1 MFSSICSHYAPIMTP
16 TVTESLA
23 RLYRLHA
30 AGIKFG
36 LETERVLLER
46 LGHPEQGLGII
57 HVAGTNGKGSV
68 CSILEA
74 VLRRSGLK
82 TGLYTSPHLIRFN
95 ERIRINGRCISDEA
109 LASLI
114 PRVDQQARGVATRP
128 GGQEVTF
135 FEFTTALAF
144 EFFKRE
150 HVDIVVL
157 ETGMGGRLD
166 ATNVITPLIS
176 VITGVSLEHINY
188 LGKDLQSIAAEKGGI
203 IKPGRPV
210 VIGPLA
216 EETLPI
222 IQRLAQERQAR
233 LIQARDV
240 VSVKRKSQNL
250 DGQQVSVESDST
262 SYGSLRC
269 PLIGRHQLENMGII
283 VAVLEVLRDE
293 CGLSVIPMAV
303 KEGLARVRWPGRCQV
318 LSKEPV
324 TILDGAHNPEGA
336 HILSQVLHEL
346 VKGQPVGLVAGL
358 CADKDLDGFLRALAG
373 RIQRVWAVPLRNERS
388 LPPAAMAAQA
398 KVAGWPVTTSSV
410 PDALREASAWAAA
423 NCGAV
428 CIAGS
433 LYLAGEVLE
442 LRGDTDRLFD

>member
-1 MFSSICSHYAPIMTP
+1 MTSDF
-16 TVTESLA
+16 TESLS

-36 LETERVLLER
+36 LETERALLER
-46 LGHPEQGLGII
+46 LGHPEQGLRIV

-68 CSILEA
+68 CSMLEA
-74 VLRRSGLK
+74 VLRCSGLK

-95 ERIRINGRCISDEA
+95 ERIRINGRCISDET
-109 LASLI
+109 LADLI
-114 PRVDQQARGVATRP
+114 PQVDEQARGATARP

-144 EFFKRE
+144 ECFKRE

-176 VITGVSLEHINY
+176 VITGVSLEHTEY
-188 LGKDLQSIAAEKGGI
+188 LGKDLKSIAVEKGGI

-216 EETLPI
+216 EETLPV

-250 DGQQVSVESDST
+250 DGQQISVESDST

-269 PLIGRHQLENMGII
+269 PLIGRHQLENIGIA
-283 VAVLEVLRDE
+283 VAALEVLRDE
-293 CGLSVIPMAV
+293 CGLSVADRAV
-303 KEGLARVRWPGRCQV
+303 KEGLEQVRWPGRCQV

-346 VKGQPVGLVAGL
+346 VKGQPVGLVTGL

-373 RIQRVWAVPLRNERS
+373 RIQRVWAVPLKTERS
-388 LPPAAMAAQA
+388 LPPVTIAAHA
-398 KVAGWPVTTSSV
+398 KVLGCQVTTSSV

-423 NCGAV
+423 NHGAV

-442 LRGDTDRLFD
+442 RRGDTDNLFD

>member
-1 MFSSICSHYAPIMTP
+1 MTEFFIMP
-16 TVTESLA
+16 STVAESLS

-36 LETERVLLER
+36 LETEVALLER
-46 LGHPEQGLGII
+46 LGHPERNLAII

-68 CSILEA
+68 CSMLES
-74 VLRRSGLK
+74 VLRRAGLK

-95 ERIRINGRCISDEA
+95 ERIRVNGQCIKDET
-109 LASLI
+109 LATLI
-114 PRVDQQARGVATRP
+114 PLVDEQAKLTAARP

-144 EFFKRE
+144 EHFKRE

-166 ATNVITPLIS
+166 ATNVIVPLIS
-176 VITGVSLEHINY
+176 VITGISLEHTHC
-188 LGKDLQSIAAEKGGI
+188 LGKDLASIAAEKGGI

-210 VIGPLA
+210 VVGPLDDESLA
-216 EETLPI
+216 V

-233 LIQARDV
+233 LIQAGDAVAVR
-240 VSVKRKSQNL
+240 RKSQNL
-250 DGQQVSVESDST
+250 DGQQVSIDSESV
-262 SYGSLRC
+262 SYGSFRC
-269 PLIGRHQLENMGII
+269 PLIGRHQLENMGVA

-293 CGLSVIPMAV
+293 CGVAVTLQAV
-303 KEGLARVRWPGRCQV
+303 KEGLERVRWPGRCQV

-336 HILSQVLHEL
+336 QVLSQVLQEL
-346 VKGQPVGLVAGL
+346 VKGQPVGLVTGM
-358 CADKDLDGFLRALAG
+358 CADKDLDGFLQALAG
-373 RIQRVWAVPLRNERS
+373 KVRRLWAVPLRTERS
-388 LPPAAMAAQA
+388 RPLDVMAAKSQFF
-398 KVAGWPVTTSSV
+398 GCPVTTASV
-410 PDALREASAWAAA
+410 PDALREAAAWAVA
-423 NCGAV
+423 NRGVV

-442 LRGDTDRLFD
+442 LSGKTDSLFD

>member
-1 MFSSICSHYAPIMTP
+1 MTP
-16 TVTESLA
+16 TVAESLS

-36 LETERVLLER
+36 LETEHALLER
-46 LGHPEQGLGII
+46 LGHPEHGLGII

-68 CSILEA
+68 CSMLEA
-74 VLRRSGLK
+74 ILRRSGLK

-95 ERIRINGRCISDEA
+95 ERIRINGQCISDEA

-114 PRVDQQARGVATRP
+114 SRVDEQARGAAARP

-135 FEFTTALAF
+135 FEFATAMAF
-144 EFFKRE
+144 ECFKRE
-150 HVDIVVL
+150 QVDIVVL

-176 VITGVSLEHINY
+176 VITGVSLEHTDY
-188 LGKDLQSIAAEKGGI
+188 LGKDITSIAAEKGGI

-210 VIGPLA
+210 VIGPMA
-216 EETLPI
+216 DEVLPV

-233 LIQARDV
+233 LIHARDV
-240 VSVKRKSQNL
+240 VAVKRKSQNL
-250 DGQQVSVESDST
+250 DGQQVSIESDSA
-262 SYGSLRC
+262 SYGGLRC
-269 PLIGRHQLENMGII
+269 PLIGRHQLENMGIA
-283 VAVLEVLRDE
+283 VAALEVLRDE
-293 CGLSVIPMAV
+293 CGLGVAPRAV
-303 KEGLARVRWPGRCQV
+303 KEGLEMVRWPGRCQV

-346 VKGQPVGLVAGL
+346 VKAQPVGLVAGL
-358 CADKDLDGFLRALAG
+358 CADKDLAGFLRALKG
-373 RIQRVWAVPLRNERS
+373 RIRRVWAVPLRTGRS

-398 KVAGWPVTTSSV
+398 KVLGCPATTASV
-410 PDALREASAWAAA
+410 PDAFREASAWAAA
-423 NCGAV
+423 NHGAV

-442 LRGDTDRLFD
+442 LRGDTERLFD

>member
-1 MFSSICSHYAPIMTP
+1 MTS
-16 TVTESLA
+16 TVTESLS

-36 LETERVLLER
+36 LETERALLER
-46 LGHPEQGLGII
+46 LGHPEQGLAIV

-68 CSILEA
+68 CSMLEA
-74 VLRRSGLK
+74 VLRRAGLK

-95 ERIRINGRCISDEA
+95 ERIRIDGRCISDEA
-109 LASLI
+109 LAALI
-114 PRVDQQARGVATRP
+114 PQVDEQARAAATRP

-135 FEFTTALAF
+135 FEFATALAF
-144 EFFKRE
+144 DYFKRE

-166 ATNVITPLIS
+166 ATNVITPLVS
-176 VITGVSLEHINY
+176 VITGVSLEHTDY
-188 LGKDLQSIAAEKGGI
+188 LGKDLPSIAAEKGGI

-210 VIGPLA
+210 VIGPMA
-216 EETLPI
+216 EEALPI
-222 IQRLAQERQAR
+222 IQRLAQERRAR
-233 LIQARDV
+233 LIQAGDV
-240 VSVKRKSQNL
+240 VAVKRKSQNL
-250 DGQQVSVESDST
+250 DGQQVGVESDNT

-269 PLIGRHQLENMGII
+269 PLIGRHQLENMGIA
-283 VAVLEVLRDE
+283 VAALEVLRDE
-293 CGLSVIPMAV
+293 CGLKVAPQAV
-303 KEGLARVRWPGRCQV
+303 KEGLETVRWPGRCQV
-318 LSKEPV
+318 LSKDPV

-346 VKGQPVGLVAGL
+346 VKGRPVGLVAGM
-358 CADKDLDGFLRALAG
+358 CADKDLVGFLRALAG
-373 RIQRVWAVPLRNERS
+373 RIKRVWAVPLKTERS
-388 LPPAAMAAQA
+388 LPPGTIAARAQ
-398 KVAGWPVTTSSV
+398 VMGCPVTISSV

-442 LRGDTDRLFD
+442 LSGKTESLFE

>member
-1 MFSSICSHYAPIMTP
+1 MTH
-16 TVTESLA
+16 TVTESLS

-36 LETERVLLER
+36 LETERALLER

-68 CSILEA
+68 CSMLEA

-95 ERIRINGRCISDEA
+95 ERIRINGRCISDET
-109 LASLI
+109 LAALI
-114 PRVDQQARGVATRP
+114 PRVDEQAQATVARP

-135 FEFTTALAF
+135 FEFATALAF
-144 EFFKRE
+144 ECFQQE

-176 VITGVSLEHINY
+176 VITGVSLEHTDY
-188 LGKDLQSIAAEKGGI
+188 LGKDLPSIAAEKGGI

-216 EETLPI
+216 EETLPV

-269 PLIGRHQLENMGII
+269 PLIGRHQLENMGIA
-283 VAVLEVLRDE
+283 VAALEVLRDE
-293 CGLSVIPMAV
+293 CGLKVVPQAV
-303 KEGLARVRWPGRCQV
+303 KEGLEQIKWPGRCQV

-346 VKGQPVGLVAGL
+346 VKGQPEGLVAGL
-358 CADKDLDGFLRALAG
+358 CADKDLDGFLRALVG
-373 RIQRVWAVPLRNERS
+373 RIRRVWAVPLRTERS
-388 LPPAAMAAQA
+388 LPPGTIAAWAE
-398 KVAGWPVTTSSV
+398 VAGCPVTTASV

-423 NCGAV
+423 NRGAV

-442 LRGDTDRLFD
+442 LSGQTESLFD

>member
-1 MFSSICSHYAPIMTP
+1 MTSNL
-16 TVTESLA
+16 TDSLS

-36 LETERVLLER
+36 LETEHALLER
-46 LGHPEQGLGII
+46 LGHPEHGLGIV

-68 CSILEA
+68 CSMLEA

-82 TGLYTSPHLIRFN
+82 TGLYTSPHLVRFN

-109 LASLI
+109 LADLI
-114 PRVDQQARGVATRP
+114 PRVDEQAKDAAARP
-128 GGQEVTF
+128 GGQEITF

-144 EFFKRE
+144 ECFKRE
-150 HVDIVVL
+150 QVDIVVL

-166 ATNVITPLIS
+166 ATNVITPLVS
-176 VITGVSLEHINY
+176 VITGVSLEHTDY

-216 EETLPI
+216 DEPLPV

-240 VSVKRKSQNL
+240 VAVKRKSQNL
-250 DGQQVSVESDST
+250 DGQLVSIESDST

-269 PLIGRHQLENMGII
+269 PLIGRHQLENMGI
-283 VAVLEVLRDE
+283 AVTALEVLRDE
-293 CGLSVIPMAV
+293 CGLSVETQTV
-303 KEGLARVRWPGRCQV
+303 KEGLEMVRWPGRCQV
-318 LSKEPV
+318 LAKEPV

-346 VKGQPVGLVAGL
+346 VKGQPVGLVAGM
-358 CADKDLDGFLRALAG
+358 CADKDLDGFLRELAG
-373 RIQRVWAVPLRNERS
+373 RVRRIWAVPLRTERS
-388 LPPAAMAAQA
+388 LPPGTIAAHA
-398 KVAGWPVTTSSV
+398 KVAGCPVTTSFV
-410 PDALREASAWAAA
+410 PDALRDASAWAVD
-423 NCGAV
+423 NRGAV

-442 LRGDTDRLFD
+442 LSGQSKSLFD

>member
-1 MFSSICSHYAPIMTP
+1 
-16 TVTESLA
+16 
-23 RLYRLHA
+23 
-30 AGIKFG
+30 
-36 LETERVLLER
+36 LETERALLER
-46 LGHPEQGLGII
+46 LGHPERDLKIV

-68 CSILEA
+68 CSMLEA

-114 PRVDQQARGVATRP
+114 PRVDEHAKGAATRP

-144 EFFKRE
+144 ECFKRE
-150 HVDIVVL
+150 QVDIVVL

-166 ATNVITPLIS
+166 ATNVISPLIS
-176 VITGVSLEHINY
+176 VITGISLEHTDY
-188 LGKDLQSIAAEKGGI
+188 LGKDLPGIAAEKGGI

-210 VIGPLA
+210 IIGTMD
-216 EETLPI
+216 EESLSV

-240 VSVKRKSQNL
+240 ISVKRKSQKL
-250 DGQQVSVESDST
+250 DGQQVSLESDST
-262 SYGSLRC
+262 SYGGLCC
-269 PLIGRHQLENMGII
+269 PLLGRHQLENMGIA
-283 VAVLEVLRDE
+283 VAALEVLRDE
-293 CGLSVIPMAV
+293 CGLPITNQAV
-303 KEGLARVRWPGRCQV
+303 KDGLAQVRWPGRCQV
-318 LSKEPV
+318 LSKDPV

-336 HILSQVLHEL
+336 CILSQVLHEL
-346 VKGQPVGLVAGL
+346 VKGQPVGLVTGM
-358 CADKDLDGFLRALAG
+358 CADKDLNGFLRALAG
-373 RIQRVWAVPLRNERS
+373 KIRRGWAVPLRTERS
-388 LPPAAMAAQA
+388 LPPAAIAAQA
-398 KVAGWPVTTSSV
+398 HVLGCPVSIASV
-410 PDALREASAWAAA
+410 PDALREASAWAVA
-423 NCGAV
+423 NHGVV

-442 LRGDTDRLFD
+442 LRGDTERLFDSIQG